1 MKKFTLL
8 LLITLSFLN
17 ISNAQEN
24 DLSSEFESAFDDKN
38 IFNANLG
45 LTSIDGNNYF
55 GMRIQPE
62 FTFGKLG
69 LGLDVPLLFN
79 IENGK
84 IRSEEFNHGAGIL
97 RMIRFLRYGNK
108 NTDPIYVKVG
118 DLTGERLGFGALV
131 GNYTN
136 ATSFERRKVG
146 ISASILVKNL
156 VGLEFIYSD
165 LSFDGSMKML
175 GLRPFV
181 KPFGNSNIPIIKT
194 MEIGA
199 SFVTDKDN
207 YQEEGATEITTL
219 YTNDGVNATSFDIGV
234 SLLKTSMLNLRMDA
248 QYSKI
253 SKNDLLA
260 ADNPLVNYDNGTGFA
275 VGIESDFRFIA
286 NTVYMNARIERQWY
300 GDNYIPQLFNFAYE
314 INKDAR
320 LKELLTATKSQGIY
334 GTLTA
339 EILKSVKIGGSL
351 IIPDDIDSSDPNSR
365 KAIVGLDL
373 ETKQI
378 GKFKARGTYVK
389 AGLNDLG
396 DAFSLDER
404 SLANLIVTYKIGK
417 FMEAGVDYQW
427 TFAEDEN
434 GVFKSTNQVRPY
446 VGVSL
451 DF

>member
-1 MKKFTLL
+1 MKKITLL
-8 LLITLSFLN
+8 LLFTLSFFQV
-17 ISNAQEN
+17 SNAQEN
-24 DLSSEFESAFDDKN
+24 DLESEFQSAFDEKN
-38 IFNANLG
+38 ILNANIG

-62 FTFGKLG
+62 FAFGKFG
-69 LGLDVPLLFN
+69 LGLDIPLLFN
-79 IENGK
+79 LETGS
-84 IRSEEFNHGAGIL
+84 IRSEEFKHGAGIL

-118 DLTGERLGFGALV
+118 DLTGERLGFGSLV

-146 ISASILVKNL
+146 VSASILIKNMI
-156 VGLEFIYSD
+156 GLELIYSD

-175 GLRPFV
+175 GIRPFV
-181 KPFGNSNIPIIKT
+181 KPFGNSDIPIIKT

-199 SFVTDKDN
+199 SFVTDNDN
-207 YQEEGATEITTL
+207 YQEEGASEITTK
-219 YTNDGVNATSFDIGV
+219 YTSDGIKASSFDLGV
-234 SLLKTSMLNLRMDA
+234 SLVKTKMLNLRLDA
-248 QYSKI
+248 QYSML
-253 SKNDLLA
+253 SKNNLLA
-260 ADNPLVNYDNGTGFA
+260 ADNPGANYDNGTGFA
-275 VGIESDFRFIA
+275 VGIETDFRFIA
-286 NTVYMNARIERQWY
+286 NTIFMNARIERQWY
-300 GDNYIPQLFNFAYE
+300 GDNYIPQFFNFAYE

-320 LKELLTATKSQGIY
+320 LRELLTATSSQGIY

-339 EILKSVKIGGSL
+339 EILKVVKIGGSL
-351 IIPDDIDSSDPNSR
+351 LIPDDIDSNNPDSR
-365 KAIVGLDL
+365 KAILGLDL

-404 SLANLIVTYKIGK
+404 SLANLIVTYKIGR

-427 TFAEDEN
+427 TFAADEN
-434 GVFKSTNQVRPY
+434 GNFNAVNQVRPY
-446 VGVSL
+446 FGVSF